1 MMYERYGVEW
11 SGEERKKCCIIDFFL
26 AGCLSGVG
34 LFEREMQKGEK
45 EEEE

>member
-1 MMYERYGVEW
+1 MMYERYGVERR
-11 SGEERKKCCIIDFFL
+11 GEKKCCIIDFFL